1 MRNLSIGLIAFAAA
15 FAAMAFAFHFVTASA
30 HSIEPPNA
38 AVPLPKAQ
46 ADEPVW

>member
-30 HSIEPPNA
+30 HSIEPNA
-38 AVPLPKAQ
+38 AVPLPRAQ
-46 ADEPVW
+46 ADEPLW